1 MSFTCLLEFVA
12 WAKENTISKLKWIGV
27 SAIISSI
34 VSFILRPFLDY
45 FSDSVLKFD
54 LSTASPYIDPIVFG
68 FSGSILLMSYY
79 ILSINNRNKDEN
91 WRFFPSNSTD

>member
-1 MSFTCLLEFVA
+1 M
-12 WAKENTISKLKWIGV
+12 AKENIISKLKWIGV

-34 VSFILRPFLDY
+34 VSFILIPFLDY
-45 FSDSVLKFD
+45 FSDNVLKFD
-54 LSTASPYIDPIVFG
+54 LSTASPYIVPIVFG

-79 ILSINNRNKDEN
+79 ILSIKNRNEDEN